1 MGSGVAEDGES
12 FDGGV
17 FEGLGDDGGD
27 DGSGEVCE
35 DGGLVG
41 ILLDDGAAGAVGGE
55 EELVDEGALLAEG
68 EVDHLSDE
76 GFEGGEGARVD
87 GEVDDEP
94 DGFGGHGRARVV
106 GGDGVVWR
114 DGSGRGGGLTG
125 R

>member
-1 MGSGVAEDGES
+1 MGAGVAEDGES

-27 DGSGEVCE
+27 DGACEVCE

-41 ILLDDGAAGAVGGE
+41 VLLDDGAAGAVGGE
-55 EELVDEGALLAEG
+55 EELVDEGAWLAER

-76 GFEGGEGARVD
+76 GFEGGEGVGLD

-94 DGFGGHGRARVV
+94 DGFGGHGCARVA
-106 GGDGVVWR
+106 GDGR
-114 DGSGRGGGLTG
+114 DHEGGW
-125 R
+125 